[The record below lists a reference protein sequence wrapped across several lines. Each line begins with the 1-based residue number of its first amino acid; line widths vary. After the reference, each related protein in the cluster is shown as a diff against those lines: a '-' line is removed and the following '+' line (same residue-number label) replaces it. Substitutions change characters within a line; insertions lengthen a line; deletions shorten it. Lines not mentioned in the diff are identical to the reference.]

1 MNLEYTFCRYF
12 YAERLLLP
20 FSVEG
25 QVSRS
30 DERYLF
36 IITSVHIMNNRR
48 RFLLNTLTYEYFDR
62 LTFLVGSYVVNHKMA
77 CFFKAF

>member
-30 DERYLF
+30 DERYLY
-36 IITSVHIMNNRR
+36 ILDERK
-48 RFLLNTLTYEYFDR
+48 FLEFLESSSGVK
-62 LTFLVGSYVVNHKMA
+62 TFAGYCMSHVKM
-77 CFFKAF
+77 F